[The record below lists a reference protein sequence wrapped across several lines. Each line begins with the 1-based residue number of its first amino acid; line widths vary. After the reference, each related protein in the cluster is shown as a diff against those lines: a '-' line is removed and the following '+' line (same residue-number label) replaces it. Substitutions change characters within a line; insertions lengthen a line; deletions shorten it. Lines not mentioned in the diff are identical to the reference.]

1 MYRGVNYNTDS
12 PDFIGNKS
20 GKITSG
26 NEENIGRIDITDLVH
41 QEQNIYYTASFI
53 NQETH
58 RVQANY
64 TDNRTV
70 AIVNKPSDY
79 KLALVKVNVD
89 IGAVG
94 MFRSN
99 PAGNPYLAILYY
111 YPDNIWIQ
119 VPLFSSH
126 TNEDLV
132 YLFQDFL
139 DLPEGYNDSIQT
151 AFTQLKAAYNVIHGP
166 GTWEA
171 DVTKSQSAPFLA
183 YDYGTSL
190 FTMYNTIE
198 SDDTNPEAV
207 QVYLQNI
214 MAQRLESL
222 FTDIGNR
229 YGTNNPLANNQGQI
243 RVAAN
248 SGPQDINVVSLD
260 PTDPTALNW
269 IKNTQ
274 SYLSVERW
282 WDAQRLIVTSSTIGV
297 RSDNIGVSNPTGK
310 PISINAITDIEI
322 FYDTRS
328 NSPATTLRYG
338 PVSEYRIIDILNDS
352 PLTSINFG
360 FYVQTS
366 TGEIRQLTFSPG
378 RGFDLKILFTK
389 SISH

>member
-12 PDFIGNKS
+12 TDFIGNKS
-20 GKITSG
+20 GKVNYGDS
-26 NEENIGRIDITDLVH
+26 ENVARIDIRDLVH
-41 QEQNIYYTASFI
+41 QEENIYYTASFV
-53 NQETH
+53 NQETY
-58 RVQANY
+58 RVPASY

-70 AIVNKPSDY
+70 PILNKPSDY
-79 KLALVKVNVD
+79 KLALVKVNCD
-89 IGAVG
+89 IGAIG

-119 VPLFSSH
+119 IPLFSTHS
-126 TNEDLV
+126 NDDVV

-139 DLPEGYNDSIQT
+139 DLPEGYNDSMAT
-151 AFTQLKAAYNVIHGP
+151 AFTQLKSEYNAIHGP

-171 DVTKSQSAPFLA
+171 DATKSQYAPFLA
-183 YDYGTSL
+183 YDSDSS
-190 FTMYNTIE
+190 FFSMYNTIE

-207 QVYLQNI
+207 QVYLQNNLE
-214 MAQRLESL
+214 QRLESL
-222 FTDIGNR
+222 FTNIGNR
-229 YGTNNPLANNQGQI
+229 YGTNNPLALAQGQI
-243 RVAAN
+243 RIAFN
-248 SGPQDINVVSLD
+248 SGPQNINRVTINSI
-260 PTDPTALNW
+260 NW

-274 SYLSVERW
+274 TYLSIERW

-297 RSDNIGVSNPTGK
+297 RSDNIGLSNPTGK

-338 PVSEYRIIDILNDS
+338 PVSEYRIIDILIDT
-352 PLTSINFG
+352 PLTAINLG

-366 TGEIRQLTFSPG
+366 TGEIRQLYFSPG
-378 RGFDLKILFTK
+378 RGFDIKLLFTK